1 MLNLLKLNIFNTKN
15 NMQIKSFLF
24 ISLLTIGI
32 LSCSNENEIL
42 NDFQDLSAELEW
54 KKSDVKIFEVE
65 STSKSDFYKITVP
78 FRYIEGFPYQYAK
91 IRITEISPSGEETRK
106 DYELKVREDSGDY
119 IGDPGMDIWDSEH
132 VIEDQFIFR
141 EVGRHTFKIEHNM
154 PNDPL
159 LNVLGI
165 GLIIEKLK

>member
-1 MLNLLKLNIFNTKN
+1 MKLKLI
-15 NMQIKSFLF
+15 LF
-24 ISLLTIGI
+24 ISLLSLG
-32 LSCSNENEIL
+32 LSSCSNENEIL

-54 KKSDVKIFEVE
+54 NKTDVKTFEVE
-65 STSKSDFYKITVP
+65 STSNSDFYKMTVP
-78 FRYIEGFPYQYAK
+78 FRFIEGLPYQYVK

-132 VIEDQFIFR
+132 VIEEQFVFR
-141 EVGRHTFKIEHNM
+141 EIGHYKFKIEHNM

-159 LNVLGI
+159 HNAMGI